1 MVLRPNA
8 QSFISGTWS
17 STAVQLL
24 ELFWASL
31 SFCTTINSTAI
42 LVTHMLSRIVFFLPN
57 LWRERLAYLIRV
69 TDYY

>member
-1 MVLRPNA
+1 MVLRPDV

-31 SFCTTINSTAI
+31 SFCMTINSTAI

>member
-24 ELFWASL
+24 ELSGPFSL
-31 SFCTTINSTAI
+31 VA
-42 LVTHMLSRIVFFLPN
+42 
-57 LWRERLAYLIRV
+57 
-69 TDYY
+69 